1 MFEGERTLTRDNN
14 KLGDFQLDGIP
25 PAPRGVPQIE
35 ITYDIDA
42 NGILNVTAEDKSTNK
57 KNNITIT
64 NDKGRLSKE
73 DIEAM
78 VQKAEEFA
86 EEDEKLREK
95 IEERN
100 GLESYLYGVK
110 NSINEEEFGKKLGDD
125 KEAVEKLSQRWY
137 LMVGRKSRC

>member
-1 MFEGERTLTRDNN
+1 MTKLIPRNTTVPAKKSQTFSTYADNQPGVLIQVFEGERTLTRDNN

-64 NDKGRLSKE
+64 NDKGRL
-73 DIEAM
+73 
-78 VQKAEEFA
+78 F
-86 EEDEKLREK
+86 
-95 IEERN
+95 
-100 GLESYLYGVK
+100 
-110 NSINEEEFGKKLGDD
+110 
-125 KEAVEKLSQRWY
+125 
-137 LMVGRKSRC
+137 